1 MSARAPRSLP
11 LPTAE
16 VRAAGRSLTGTI
28 GRLADPGIAALGLLG
43 IHALAGRAMSLELL
57 ALAGLAFL
65 LSYPGDLSFM
75 RQPHGVVRRI
85 AATWSLVVALL
96 LALGLLTGTVADF
109 DPNLIAAWVIATPL
123 AQTAAHLLAPWVL
136 PRVVAL
142 RREQVAIVVGANG
155 MGRALAHRLG
165 VDPIAQSRVTA
176 FFDDRDASRL
186 GTDLEAPLSGRI
198 DSVADF
204 VRANRVDQ
212 IYIALPMAS
221 QPRIL
226 RLLDQLRDTTASIF
240 FLPDIFLYDLIQA
253 RVDTVGG
260 LPVVAVC
267 ETPFHGTTG
276 VIKRLSDVL
285 IASAALVLTAP
296 LMVLIAIA
304 VRLDSP
310 GPALFRQRR
319 YGLDGE
325 EIVVWKF
332 RSMRVLED
340 GEQVRQA
347 TKGDARV
354 TSLGRFLR
362 RTSLDELPQFFNVL
376 QGRMS
381 VVGPRPHAVAHNEMY
396 RKLIKGYM
404 IRHKVKPGITGWA
417 QVNGARGETDTIDKM
432 KRRIEY
438 DLEYLR
444 HWSLRLDLLIVWRTV
459 WQAVRGDR
467 NAY

>member
-1 MSARAPRSLP
+1 MSAPLPRSLP
-11 LPTAE
+11 LPTAR
-16 VRAAGRSLTGTI
+16 VRTGRHDLVGTL
-28 GRLADPGIAALGLLG
+28 GRLADPGIALVCLLGLHRLSGSGVTTEVLLLG
-43 IHALAGRAMSLELL
+43 ALAFSLM
-57 ALAGLAFL
+57 
-65 LSYPGDLSFM
+65 YPGDLPFM
-75 RQPHGVVRRI
+75 RQPRGVVRRI
-85 AATWSLVVALL
+85 AAAWSLVVALL
-96 LALGLLTGTVADF
+96 LAIGLVTDTIGRF
-109 DPNLIAAWVIATPL
+109 DATLIAAWVLATPL
-123 AQTAAHLLAPWVL
+123 VQTGVHLLTPWVL

-155 MGRALAHRLG
+155 MGRALARQLEA
-165 VDPIAQSRVTA
+165 DPLSQARVTA
-176 FFDDRDASRL
+176 FFDDRTPDRL
-186 GTDLEAPLSGRI
+186 GEALEAPLSGRI

-226 RLLDQLRDTTASIF
+226 KLLDQLRDTTASIF

-285 IASAALVLTAP
+285 MASAALLLTAP
-296 LMVLIAIA
+296 LMLAIAIA
-304 VRLDSP
+304 IKTTMP
-310 GPALFRQRR
+310 GPVLFKQRR

-325 EIVVWKF
+325 QIVVWKF
-332 RSMRVLED
+332 RTMKVQED
-340 GEQVRQA
+340 GAEVRQA
-347 TKGDARV
+347 TRNDERV
-354 TSLGRFLR
+354 TSLGGLLR

-376 QGRMS
+376 QGSMS

-417 QVNGARGETDTIDKM
+417 QINGARGETETVDKM

-438 DLEYLR
+438 DLDYLR
-444 HWSLRLDLLIVWRTV
+444 RWSLRLDLLIVWRTV
-459 WQAVRGDR
+459 WQAVRGDK